1 VCNNKVWLRSKNICF
16 LINSTLYMQNWL
28 NFWIFIFWI
37 SLLSFLI
44 NSNNFINLLIYSE
57 IVWINLYCYSILTGS
72 INDDL
77 NLLTLSFFILALA
90 SMEFVLGYLLI
101 ILFKNFNKN
110 LNFNEVDKIWYNYL
124 YLNKNNLNLTK
135 INWNETNSQ

>member
-1 VCNNKVWLRSKNICF
+1 
-16 LINSTLYMQNWL
+16 MQNWL